1 MRALRLVQHMKA
13 NAGRMSEAFVQK
25 VRTSDGCKDLLLT
38 VSAEEQK
45 RYALETYSDLTNWLL
60 ADTES
65 FVPEHYVD
73 LGMRRAQ
80 QGVPFSQ
87 LFWVVCTAREHL
99 WEYIQQECL
108 LEDPVEFWGGVNLLR
123 SLNQFFDRALY
134 FTLVGYQKASQ
145 GELAV
150 PPAA

>member
-1 MRALRLVQHMKA
+1 MRALKLVQHMKR
-13 NAGRMSEAFVQK
+13 NADHMSEEFVRK
-25 VRTSDGCKDLLLT
+25 IRTSQNCKDLLLT

-45 RYALETYSDLTNWLL
+45 HYALETYSHLTDWLA

-65 FVPEHYVD
+65 FVPERYVE
-73 LGMRRAQ
+73 LGAHRAR

-108 LEDPVEFWGGVNLLR
+108 FEDPVEFWGGVNLLR

-145 GELAV
+145 GELAM